1 MPKFSL
7 IPRDNRFFDMFEKI
21 GQNLLECSAV
31 FHQLFVNFESVQHRV
46 DEIKEFEHRGD
57 SLTHEV
63 LQVLN
68 ATFVTPLDRE
78 DIYRLAESLDNVV
91 DQIDEAASRLIIF
104 NVTGPTPYAVE
115 LSSIIAQCCEQIHK
129 TMPYLKHLK
138 DLRAIQDNLLQIHT
152 LENRADAV
160 KKHALTELFSNPED
174 IVSLLKWREIYEIME
189 AATDK
194 CEDVADVVQG
204 LIVKNA

>member
-7 IPRDNRFFDMFEKI
+7 VPKDNRFFDMFEKI
-21 GQNLLECSAV
+21 GQNLLECSIA
-31 FHQLFVNFESVQHRV
+31 FRELFANFESVTHKV
-46 DEIKEFEHRGD
+46 DEIKELEHRGD

-104 NVTGPTPYAVE
+104 NVTAPTSYAIE
-115 LSSIIAQCCEQIHK
+115 LSNIIAQCCEHIDK
-129 TMPYLKHLK
+129 TLPFLKNLK
-138 DLRAIQDNLLQIHT
+138 NLSALQDNLLQIHT

-160 KKHALTELFSNPED
+160 KKQALTELFSNPED
-174 IVSLLKWREIYEIME
+174 VISLLKWREIYEIME

>member
-1 MPKFSL
+1 MPRFSL
-7 IPRDNRFFDMFEKI
+7 IPRDNRFFDIFEKI

-31 FHQLFVNFESVQHRV
+31 FHELFKNFESVSHKV
-46 DEIKEFEHRGD
+46 DEIKEYEHRGD

-63 LQVLN
+63 LQLLN

-91 DQIDEAASRLIIF
+91 DQIDEAASRITIF
-104 NVTGPTPYAVE
+104 NVTAPTSYAVE
-115 LSSIIAQCCEQIHK
+115 LAHIINKCCEHVHK
-129 TMPYLKHLK
+129 AMPFLKRMK
-138 DLRAIQDNLLQIHT
+138 DLPELQDNLLQIHT

-160 KKHALTELFSNPED
+160 KKQALTELFSNPED
-174 IVSLLKWREIYEIME
+174 VISLLKWREIYEIME

-194 CEDVADVVQG
+194 CEDVADVLQG
-204 LIVKNA
+204 LLVKNA